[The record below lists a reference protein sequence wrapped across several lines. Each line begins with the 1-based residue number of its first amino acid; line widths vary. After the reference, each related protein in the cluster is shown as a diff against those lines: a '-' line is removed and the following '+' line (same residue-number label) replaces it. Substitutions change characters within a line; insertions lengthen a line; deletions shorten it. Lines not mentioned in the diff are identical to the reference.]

1 MKDLTKRS
9 TEDLKEAPP
18 ITKEEADK
26 RRAEIT
32 KYYESQIPHLKVH
45 AEYEQLMASIE
56 ESRAKRL
63 QSQAFLANAYEAM
76 DAPDEDTKK
85 KEK

>member
-1 MKDLTKRS
+1 MK
-9 TEDLKEAPP
+9 EEKEAAP

-63 QSQAFLANAYEAM
+63 QSQAFLAQAYEAM
-76 DAPDEDTKK
+76 DEPEDQKNPEKK
-85 KEK
+85 